1 MSALLLAALAGS
13 DSYAATQRFALVVG
27 ANDGGIGRVT
37 LRYAVTDAQA
47 MEDVL
52 LELGGVAPGASVLL
66 EDPDRSAMDQGMA
79 QVGDLVARAHDNG
92 DRAEVIVYYSGHS
105 DAQGLRLSE
114 NHYLYSEL
122 RESLDDLDAEVRI
135 LILDSCSSGAIVR
148 TKGGTHTAPFLVDD
162 SVKVE
167 GYAYL
172 TSASAD
178 EAAQEADS
186 IQGSFFTQALVTGL
200 RGAADNSA
208 DGRVTLN
215 EVYQFSYDQTLSRTE
230 GSMVGPQHASFDIQ
244 LVGSGDLV
252 MTELSTAGAELVLG
266 QALGGRIYVRDSKG
280 ALVVELDKPAGRPL
294 SLGLTP
300 GEYRVLW
307 VDEKGDLA
315 RADLTLAAGV
325 PGGLSPKDF
334 QSVDGALAVRRGDE
348 PLTPQ
353 KFTFSAVPLPYLTRN
368 IYGVELALLGTRSGS
383 VSRAQLATV
392 AAGVTQSFSGVQAAG
407 AFAWSEGDGQGL
419 QTAGGAVYTRGMMT
433 GVQLSPITIAGDI
446 RGTQVGAV
454 TIAGEMMGLQLGTLN
469 IARASSQQ
477 LGVINIGGEV
487 QRKQVGVVNIAGRAN
502 GGGLGIINIAGSGSG
517 SQLGIINVAGRD
529 YTGTSLGLLTLKA
542 GGYNTLQVGG
552 NELTAV
558 ELVGTLGDP
567 KLHTVFAY
575 SFSPNTRYLQAGLG
589 LGSHKELSSRWFV
602 DTDVVVTS
610 GDYVGTSGVSLG
622 LRPRV
627 KAGFALTEHLAI
639 AAGPSLNVGLVE
651 LGYGDQATAPP
662 LPSAPGQETEG
673 GFQTLWGTDI
683 WPGASL
689 SVNWM

>member
-27 ANDGGIGRVT
+27 ANDGGDGRVT
-37 LRYAVTDAQA
+37 LRYAVSDAQA

-66 EDPDRSAMDQGMA
+66 KDPDRSAMDQGMA
-79 QVGDLVARAHDNG
+79 QVGDLVARAHDKG

-122 RESLDDLDAEVRI
+122 RESLDGLDAEVRI

-252 MTELSTAGAELVLG
+252 MTELSTAGSELVLG
-266 QALGGRIYVRDSKG
+266 QALEGRIYVRDSSG
-280 ALVVELDKPAGRPL
+280 ALVVELDKPGGRPL
-294 SLGLTP
+294 SLGLAP
-300 GEYRVLW
+300 DEYRVLW
-307 VDEKGDLA
+307 VDKNGDLA
-315 RADLTLAAGV
+315 KADLTLVAGS
-325 PGGLSPKDF
+325 PGGLSPEDF

-353 KFTFSAVPLPYLTRN
+353 NFAISALPLPYLTRSA
-368 IYGVELALLGTRSGS
+368 YGVELALIGTRSGS
-383 VSRAQLATV
+383 VSRAQLAPL
-392 AAGVTQSFSGVQAAG
+392 AAGVTQSFSGLQAAG
-407 AFAWSEGDGQGL
+407 AFAWSEGDGRGL
-419 QTAGGAVYTRGMMT
+419 QMAGGAVYTKGVMT
-433 GVQLSPITIAGDI
+433 GMQLAPFAIAGDI
-446 RGTQVGAV
+446 RGTQIGVF
-454 TIAGEMMGLQLGTLN
+454 TIAGEMMGLQLGTIN

-477 LGVINIGGEV
+477 LGVINIGGED
-487 QRKQVGVVNIAGRAN
+487 QRKQVGVINIAGRAN
-502 GGGLGIINIAGSGSG
+502 GGGLGVINIARSGSGNQLGVINIAGPG
-517 SQLGIINVAGRD
+517 

-542 GGYNTLQVGG
+542 GGYNTLQAGS
-552 NELTAV
+552 NELGGA
-558 ELVGTLGDP
+558 ELVGTLGDAR
-567 KLHTVFAY
+567 LHTVFAY
-575 SFSPNTRYLQAGLG
+575 SYSPASRYVQSGLG
-589 LGSHKELSSRWFV
+589 LGNHRELKGPWFLDSDLIV
-602 DTDVVVTS
+602 HS
-610 GDYVGTSGVSLG
+610 GNTLGDSGVALG

-627 KAGFALTEHLAI
+627 KVGLALGEHLAV

-651 LGYGDQATAPP
+651 LAYGEDDAEPP
-662 LPSAPGQETEG
+662 LLVSPGDG

-689 SVNWM
+689 SVNWI